1 MGEARIVTIN
11 GGWPIQS
18 RSVRLSGV
26 AMQPAIPISRSP
38 SRAHLRRKEHG
49 EVTGLLSR
57 QASPFHCLQLLSS
70 PATVVH
76 PLIQKVNLKGS
87 GQECPLHTPHTRPH
101 PRRDREKSRPN
112 VAKNA
117 PFRMCAWQQRPT

>member
-38 SRAHLRRKEHG
+38 SRAHLSRKEHG
-49 EVTGLLSR
+49 EGGAPGYYHAKHLHFIACSCYR
-57 QASPFHCLQLLSS
+57 RR
-70 PATVVH
+70 
-76 PLIQKVNLKGS
+76 PLWS
-87 GQECPLHTPHTRPH
+87 TH
-101 PRRDREKSRPN
+101 
-112 VAKNA
+112 
-117 PFRMCAWQQRPT
+117 